1 MTPPTIKQQLK
12 QLILD
17 AISANYSA
25 ESCQDRIVTGN
36 HYQSLQL
43 GETRTQGF
51 RTPRLEFLSQ
61 IEFKGRKVL
70 DIGSNLGELSR
81 TVRQLGARL
90 VDGFEYDPY
99 FIEIANLVNAHN
111 DVTRVSFHQRDATD
125 PAIYREHYDIVLA
138 FSVFTYASRALEQI
152 AAITD
157 ELFVLE
163 THKLEKNLEHD
174 YIAPVAR
181 FFPHYRILGESEWG
195 TVMDPNESRAVV
207 VFAKD
212 ASKLP
217 APRTA
222 SATP

>member
-1 MTPPTIKQQLK
+1 MPTPTTKQQLR

-17 AISANYSA
+17 AISANYTA
-25 ESCQDRIVTGN
+25 ESCQDRIITGN

-43 GETRTQGF
+43 GDTRTQGF

-61 IEFKGRKVL
+61 IDFADRRVL

-81 TVRQLGARL
+81 TVRQLGASL

-99 FIEIANLVNAHN
+99 FIEIANLVNAYN
-111 DVTRVSFHQRDATD
+111 DVTRVSFFQRDATN

-157 ELFVLE
+157 ELFILE
-163 THKLEKNLEHD
+163 THKLENNLESD
-174 YIAPVAR
+174 YIRPVAR
-181 FFPHYRILGESEWG
+181 YFPHYRILGETEWG
-195 TVMDPNESRAVV
+195 TAMDQNQSRAVI
-207 VFAKD
+207 VFAKEE
-212 ASKLP
+212 SKLP
-217 APRTA
+217 AAKAPK
-222 SATP
+222 P

>member
-1 MTPPTIKQQLK
+1 METPTIKQQLK

-17 AISANYSA
+17 AISANYTA
-25 ESCQDRIVTGN
+25 ESCQDRIITGN

-43 GETRTQGF
+43 GDTRTQGF

-61 IEFKGRKVL
+61 LDFAGRKVL
-70 DIGSNLGELSR
+70 DLGSNLGELSR
-81 TVRQLGARL
+81 TVRQLGATL

-99 FIEIANLVNAHN
+99 FIEIANLVNAYN
-111 DVTRVSFHQRDATD
+111 EVTRVSFFQRDATN
-125 PAIYREHYDIVLA
+125 PAIYQEHYDIVLA

-163 THKLEKNLEHD
+163 THKLEGNLEAD
-174 YIAPVAR
+174 YIQPVAR
-181 FFPHYRILGESEWG
+181 YFPHYRILGESEWG
-195 TVMDPNESRAVV
+195 TVMDPTQSRAVI
-207 VFAKD
+207 VFAKE

-217 APRTA
+217 APKA
-222 SATP
+222 PKP